1 MNFLAFVSFFIQNHN
16 FIMIFSLNCHVTDHM
31 TNQVTFL
38 GSWKFFSF
46 LHYPLELQL
55 TLAAQ
60 SQEEK
65 PHSELE
71 LTSTSRRSSTST
83 AAATPTTTQQLKV
96 LTLQPQ
102 ESLPSIVAADSL
114 VGGVRFRTAPGISA
128 GGGQGGG
135 SGEWSK
141 IYPLGSSVHQWSKP
155 HLLAEVCVASY
166 SSCHWDCVRFCINLC

>member
-1 MNFLAFVSFFIQNHN
+1 
-16 FIMIFSLNCHVTDHM
+16 MIDHVI
-31 TNQVTFL
+31 NQVIFL

-46 LHYPLELQL
+46 LHFPLELQL

-60 SQEEK
+60 SQEEED
-65 PHSELE
+65 PHSVLE
-71 LTSTSRRSSTST
+71 LTATSRPSSAST

-102 ESLPSIVAADSL
+102 ENLPSIVAADSL
-114 VGGVRFRTAPGISA
+114 VGGVRFRTAPGFSA
-128 GGGQGGG
+128 GGGHGGG
-135 SGEWSK
+135 SGGWSK

-166 SSCHWDCVRFCINLC
+166 SSCHWIV